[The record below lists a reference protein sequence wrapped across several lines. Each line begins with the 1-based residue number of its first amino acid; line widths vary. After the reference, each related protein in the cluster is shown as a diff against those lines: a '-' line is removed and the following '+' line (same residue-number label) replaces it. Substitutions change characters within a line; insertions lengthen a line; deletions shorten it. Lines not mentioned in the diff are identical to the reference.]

1 MRYNKSNGEF
11 MFKVIIATTLGVL
24 ILVSS
29 FIMSYQK
36 HQIDQLKTD
45 LYLKEQV
52 ETRKSD
58 KTISIVNM
66 KTIQEKMN
74 ELQNYS
80 VLKNSKVSMT
90 HTYIYEKPSILGLTK
105 RVTLKGTANL
115 VYNYDIS
122 LANAEI
128 TQDAYGTI
136 TIKIDSPAL
145 DIESVHYDRD
155 TLIWQE
161 NNYNLLC
168 NEDDGQQATKYFL
181 ESFVEQGTVKIQDM
195 YNDKHMREQLDRVAV
210 LEVQELIEG
219 LNLNNCTVIVKIK

>member
-1 MRYNKSNGEF
+1 
-11 MFKVIIATTLGVL
+11 
-24 ILVSS
+24 
-29 FIMSYQK
+29 MSK
-36 HQIDQLKTD
+36 KN
-45 LYLKEQV
+45 E
-52 ETRKSD
+52 R
-58 KTISIVNM
+58 
-66 KTIQEKMN
+66 QEKMN

-136 TIKIDSPAL
+136 TIKIDSPTL
-145 DIESVHYDRD
+145 DIESVHYERD

-195 YNDKHMREQLDRVAV
+195 YNDKHMRKQLDRVAV

>member
-1 MRYNKSNGEF
+1 MKYNRGNREF

-24 ILVSS
+24 ILASS
-29 FIMSYQK
+29 FIMNYQK

-52 ETRKSD
+52 ENRESD

-74 ELQNYS
+74 ELKSYS
-80 VLKNSKVSMT
+80 VLKNSKVSMN
-90 HTYIYEKPSILGLTK
+90 HTYIYEKETFLGLKK
-105 RVTLKGTANL
+105 RVTLKGSANL
-115 VYNYDIS
+115 VYNYDVS

-128 TQDAYGTI
+128 TQDEYGTV
-136 TIKIDSPAL
+136 TIKIDSPTL
-145 DIESVHYDRD
+145 DIDSVHYERD
-155 TLIWQE
+155 TLIWEQ
-161 NNYNLLC
+161 NDYNLLC

-181 ESFVEQGTVKIQDM
+181 ESFVEKGTDKIQDM
-195 YNDKHMREQLDRVAV
+195 YNDKHMREQLDRIAV
-210 LEVQELIEG
+210 LEIQELIEG

>member
-1 MRYNKSNGEF
+1 MRYNKGNGEF
-11 MFKVIIATTLGVL
+11 IFKVIIATTLGVL

-136 TIKIDSPAL
+136 TIKIDSPTL
-145 DIESVHYDRD
+145 DIESVHYERD
-155 TLIWQE
+155 TLIWRE
-161 NNYNLLC
+161 NN
-168 NEDDGQQATKYFL
+168 
-181 ESFVEQGTVKIQDM
+181 
-195 YNDKHMREQLDRVAV
+195 
-210 LEVQELIEG
+210 
-219 LNLNNCTVIVKIK
+219 